1 VALVG
6 CLRQLV
12 RRDAPD
18 GYRALVKVM
27 DPLEQLWLGIE
38 DFDEDAA
45 DRALV
50 GLLWDVPLDEALRAV
65 VVPFLGQLGDRWENG
80 SLSVAHEHFAS
91 NLLRRRLSALAHQR
105 EVLPV
110 EGRRP
115 RALLACP
122 PGERHDL
129 VLLCFSLLLGERG
142 WRTLFLGADTPVTA
156 LVSAA
161 RTADADVVVLAATRS
176 TALTAHSTS
185 IARLAEDHPV
195 YVAGRGADH
204 EVAKVI
210 GARLLPTDLVE
221 ALAHLE
227 PRPVPQP

>member
-1 VALVG
+1 MAGRVRVG
-6 CLRQLV
+6 REGPRGTV
-12 RRDAPD
+12 G
-18 GYRALVKVM
+18 GYRAQVKVIN
-27 DPLEQLWLGIE
+27 PLDALWDGIAA
-38 DFDEDAA
+38 FDEEVA

-50 GLLWDVPLDEALRAV
+50 GLLWDVPLAEAVTGV
-65 VVPFLGQLGDRWENG
+65 VIPFLGQLGDRWEDG

-91 NLLRRRLSALAHQR
+91 NLLRRRLSALSHQQ
-105 EVLPV
+105 EVLPQPGTHRSRV
-110 EGRRP
+110 
-115 RALLACP
+115 LLACP

-161 RTADADVVVLAATRS
+161 RTVDADAVVLAATRR

-185 IARLAEDHPV
+185 ISRLAEDHPV
-195 YVAGRGADH
+195 FIAGGGADP
-204 EVAKVI
+204 EVARVV

-221 ALAHLE
+221 ALDLLG
-227 PRPVPQP
+227 PRVPA